1 MQDSKLKFLT
11 LLSFKLSAVKWVLWL
26 RSNTSK
32 AGARVIPGHEL
43 RSHMPHR
50 AMKKGGGGQGA
61 KIYHSLIKEI
71 VFIKHPADAEA
82 Q

>member
-26 RSNTSK
+26 SSNTSK

-50 AMKKGGGGQGA
+50 AMKKGGGGAGSKNISQHYKGDSVHKA
-61 KIYHSLIKEI
+61 PSRC
-71 VFIKHPADAEA
+71 
-82 Q
+82 